1 MPAKSKRQIVGEF
14 RRSEIINAARAVFA
28 RKGFAKGII
37 DEIAREAGI
46 AKGTVYLYFPSKTE
60 IYKAV
65 LDHDIARLQLV
76 TLSRIDS
83 AAGLREK
90 LWAFIATRL
99 ENVESRKAFFRIMDS
114 VQENLSMTRRQYR
127 ELFQEPVGRMSRA
140 IESAIAN
147 GEIRA
152 VDAEKTAW
160 VIADMTR
167 GIIQRRLL
175 GHNDCTPEED
185 ARFLLDLI
193 WTALTGNVDPTLAVP
208 ELPAVPAT
216 AAPRSPAA
224 ERRKTRSKASPTDR
238 LS

>member
-1 MPAKSKRQIVGEF
+1 MPAKSKRQVVGEF
-14 RRSEIINAARAVFA
+14 RRTEIINAARTIFA

-46 AKGTVYLYFPSKTE
+46 AKGTVYLYFQSKTE

-65 LDHDIARLQLV
+65 LDHDIARLQQV

-127 ELFQEPVGRMSRA
+127 ELFQEPVGRMKRA
-140 IESAIAN
+140 IESAIAS

-175 GHNDCTPEED
+175 TPNDCTPDED

-193 WTALTGNVDPTLAVP
+193 WTALTGHFDAALSIP
-208 ELPAVPAT
+208 ELPPIS
-216 AAPRSPAA
+216 AASALKPAA
-224 ERRKTRSKASPTDR
+224 TPRKRSRSKVAEA
-238 LS
+238 